1 MAKKYFKFSSIKNK
15 KFTVD
20 TTSETIKK
28 TILWQLILAL
38 RAMTS
43 STAQ

>member
-28 TILWQLILAL
+28 QSYGNLYWH
-38 RAMTS
+38 
-43 STAQ
+43 